1 MEGGSVE
8 LTLLGIAQDGGFPQV
23 GCLKDCCEY
32 ARQSPDLSKM
42 PVSLGI
48 RGLDGS
54 SHLIEASRM
63 MAGQFDLWNSVGTP
77 EWPPSSVSL
86 THAHLGHTDGLG
98 LFGREVMGSSGI
110 ILHCSSSMGIL
121 LDSTPSWSIMIE
133 QGVIIPNYW
142 TPLEPFEPTPGCGFT
157 LTAIPVPHR
166 SELSDNHA
174 LIIRGDKKSLLFMP
188 DQDSWQETLGEDLE
202 ILDWLEGLEV
212 DIALIDGTFW
222 NYDEISS
229 RDVSEIPHPT
239 VTETLG
245 LLGNRKQGDPEISFI
260 HFNHTNPLL
269 RKGSDE
275 SGYLLETGGGSSE
288 QGAVYHL

>member
-1 MEGGSVE
+1 VE
-8 LTLLGIAQDGGFPQV
+8 VTLLGIAQDGGFPQV
-23 GCLKDCCEY
+23 GCLKDCCEK
-32 ARQSPDLSKM
+32 ARRSSKYSKM
-42 PVSLGI
+42 PVSLGL
-48 RGLDGS
+48 RGKDGTC
-54 SHLIEASRM
+54 HIIEASRM
-63 MAGQFDLWNSVGTP
+63 MEGQFDLWNSIGTP

-110 ILHCSSSMGIL
+110 IVHCSSSMGDL
-121 LDSTPSWSIMIE
+121 LYSTPSWSIMIE

-142 TPLEPFEPTPGCGFT
+142 TPMDPFEPTPGCGFT

-188 DQDSWQETLGEDLE
+188 DQDSWEETLGEDLE
-202 ILDWLEGLEV
+202 ILDWLEEMDV

-222 NYDEISS
+222 SYDEISS

-239 VTETLG
+239 VTETIG
-245 LLGNRKQGDPEISFI
+245 LLGNRKIGDPDISFI

-269 RKGSDE
+269 REGSDE
-275 SGYLLETGGGSSE
+275 SRYLSE
-288 QGAVYHL
+288 MGWGISKQGAVYHL

>member
-1 MEGGSVE
+1 MEAV
-8 LTLLGIAQDGGFPQV
+8 LLGIAQDGGFPQV
-23 GCLKDCCEY
+23 GCLRDCCNA
-32 ARQSPDLSKM
+32 ARDSPGLSRM

-48 RGLDGS
+48 QGVDGS
-54 SHLIEASRM
+54 SHIIEASRM
-63 MAGQFDLWNSVGTP
+63 MAGQFDLWNSIGAP

-110 ILHCSSSMGIL
+110 IVHCSSSMGAL
-121 LDSTPSWSIMIE
+121 LHSTPSWSIMID

-142 TPLEPFEPTPGCGFT
+142 RAMEPFEPTPGCGFT
-157 LTAIPVPHR
+157 ITAIPVPHR

-174 LIIRGDKKSLLFMP
+174 LIIRGMEKSLLFMP
-188 DQDSWQETLGEDLE
+188 DQDSWEDTLDGRMG
-202 ILDWLEGLEV
+202 ILDWLNGLRV

-229 RDVSEIPHPT
+229 RDVSEIPHPP
-239 VTETLG
+239 VIETLEM
-245 LLGNRKQGDPEISFI
+245 LGNREHGDPEISFF

-269 RKGSDE
+269 KEGSDE
-275 SGYLLETGGGSSE
+275 YRDLLAAGWGISE
-288 QGAVYHL
+288 QGAVYRL

>member
-98 LFGREVMGSSGI
+98 LF
-110 ILHCSSSMGIL
+110 
-121 LDSTPSWSIMIE
+121 
-133 QGVIIPNYW
+133 
-142 TPLEPFEPTPGCGFT
+142 
-157 LTAIPVPHR
+157 
-166 SELSDNHA
+166 
-174 LIIRGDKKSLLFMP
+174 
-188 DQDSWQETLGEDLE
+188 
-202 ILDWLEGLEV
+202 
-212 DIALIDGTFW
+212 
-222 NYDEISS
+222 
-229 RDVSEIPHPT
+229 
-239 VTETLG
+239 
-245 LLGNRKQGDPEISFI
+245 
-260 HFNHTNPLL
+260 
-269 RKGSDE
+269 
-275 SGYLLETGGGSSE
+275 
-288 QGAVYHL
+288 